1 VVNYVQWRNQRSFKK
16 MLKNPRAM
24 VQMNDALSI
33 SKVDGSLYE
42 VVFVESLTRRNCLS
56 QIWVNEEKSRR
67 DYFILNTN

>member
-1 VVNYVQWRNQRSFKK
+1 

-42 VVFVESLTRRNCLS
+42 VVFVESLARRNCLS

-67 DYFILNTN
+67 DHFILNTN

>member
-1 VVNYVQWRNQRSFKK
+1 
-16 MLKNPRAM
+16 M

-42 VVFVESLTRRNCLS
+42 VVFVESLAGRNCLS

-67 DYFILNTN
+67 DHFILNTN